1 MKRKSRKRGRVLL
14 IEDDDLNMELVQIV
28 LEGAGYE
35 VLCASTAATGI
46 DIARRERPDAILMD
60 VQMAEMDGLEAAQC
74 LRADPATATIPIVA
88 VTAHVKKEDQR
99 RCLEAGCALHL
110 SKPVDTRALPEIVE
124 RIIHAAEHV
133 A

>member
-1 MKRKSRKRGRVLL
+1 VLL

-74 LRADPATATIPIVA
+74 LRADPMTATIPIVA
-88 VTAHVKKEDQR
+88 VTAHMQWHEERFGDLR
-99 RCLEAGCALHL
+99 R
-110 SKPVDTRALPEIVE
+110 R
-124 RIIHAAEHV
+124 
-133 A
+133 